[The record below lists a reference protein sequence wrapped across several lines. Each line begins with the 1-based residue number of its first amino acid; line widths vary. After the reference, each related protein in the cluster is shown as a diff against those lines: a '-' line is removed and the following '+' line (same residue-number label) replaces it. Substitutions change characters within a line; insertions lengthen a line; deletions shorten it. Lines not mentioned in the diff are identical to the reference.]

1 MILTAPLKIPYY
13 MSTVIVVQVT
23 AGDYEKTTLQNKI
36 EALKKE
42 VKSIRKNRFMSSQ
55 NSKRR

>member
-1 MILTAPLKIPYY
+1 

>member
-1 MILTAPLKIPYY
+1 

-23 AGDYEKTTLQNKI
+23 AADYEKTTLQNKI